1 MISTTS
7 RLLLVLSLLQTGR
20 DWPGQ
25 LLADRLEVSQR
36 TVRRDVDRLREMG
49 YRVRATKGP
58 GAGYRLEAGSELP
71 PLLFDDEQAVAL
83 AVGLQSAIVA
93 GAGMGEAAVRALAT
107 VRQVMPSR
115 LRHRLDA
122 LRFTAVPERSTGV
135 AAGTAATPAA
145 GRSAGGGGGR
155 ETVSPDVLVALS
167 LAIRAREVLRFD
179 YAEASGSL
187 YEPGSESASGS
198 ASGSASASGS
208 GSEPGSASVPEPS
221 EQPVP
226 RGPRRVEPHHLV
238 TSRARWYLV
247 AWDLEKADWRIFRVD
262 RFEPRSAP
270 GPRFSRRE
278 LPGGASVQ
286 AFVAARFAGSEQGG
300 GWPCVATVILNLP
313 AREVLPF
320 AEGEAVEDLGPHRC
334 SLVAGSWSWV
344 ALAASLGRFDTD
356 IEVVGPPEL
365 AAAFGV
371 LAARYAA
378 TAAAATTER
387 SRSVP
392 AVIAP

>member
-93 GAGMGEAAVRALAT
+93 GAGVGEAAVRALAT

-122 LRFTAVPERSTGV
+122 LQFTAVPERSTGV
-135 AAGTAATPAA
+135 AAGAAATTAA
-145 GRSAGGGGGR
+145 GRSTGGGGGR
-155 ETVSPDVLVALS
+155 ETVSPYVLVALS

-187 YEPGSESASGS
+187 YEPGSASVSESESESGS
-198 ASGSASASGS
+198 
-208 GSEPGSASVPEPS
+208 GSASVPEPS

-262 RFEPRSAP
+262 RVEPRSAP

-356 IEVVGPPEL
+356 IELVGPPEL

-392 AVIAP
+392 AVIEP